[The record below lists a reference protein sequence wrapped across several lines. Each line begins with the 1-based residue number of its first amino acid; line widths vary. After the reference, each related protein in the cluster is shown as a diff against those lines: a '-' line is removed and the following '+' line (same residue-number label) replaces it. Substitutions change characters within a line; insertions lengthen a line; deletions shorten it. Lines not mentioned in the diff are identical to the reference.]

1 MSNTSGEGAK
11 HDPLVSVDWLVSHL
25 DTPDIRVIDATS
37 FMPNDPRNAKDAYN
51 QAHIPG
57 AVFFDLEDISDTDS
71 PYPHMMPS
79 AEKFTSRVQRLGLG
93 DGLRLVIYDSLG
105 LFSAPR
111 VWWMFRHMGHEDV
124 FVLDGGLPAW
134 LAAGHPVEDMP
145 PLLRPR
151 HFTVRRRADLI
162 RDMAQIAGK
171 ITNQSAQILDARAQ
185 GRFLGTAPEPRP
197 GLPSGHMRGAI
208 NVPYSTLLTPEGTL
222 KDAHALAALFEE
234 AGVDIH
240 KRIVTTCGSGVTAC
254 VLALAL
260 ARLGR
265 TDVPVYDGSWAEWA
279 SVPDNEIVSE
289 RIL

>member
-1 MSNTSGEGAK
+1 MSNISGQKGA
-11 HDPLVSVDWLVSHL
+11 HDPLVSVDWLASHL
-25 DTPDIRVIDATS
+25 DAPDIRVIDATS

-111 VWWMFRHMGHEDV
+111 AWWMFRHMGHEDV

-134 LAAGHPVEDMP
+134 LAAGHPVDDMP
-145 PLLRPR
+145 PIARPR

-162 RDMAQIAGK
+162 RDMGQVAEK
-171 ITNQSAQILDARAQ
+171 ITNQSAQILDARGS
-185 GRFLGTAPEPRP
+185 GRFLGHEPEPRP

-208 NVPYSTLLTPEGTL
+208 NIPYSTLLTPEGRL
-222 KDAHALAALFEE
+222 KDTPALAALFEA
-234 AGVDIH
+234 AGVDMH

-265 TDVPVYDGSWAEWA
+265 TDVP
-279 SVPDNEIVSE
+279 
-289 RIL
+289 